1 MALTEK
7 KGLVE
12 KGEASRKQPRKK
24 PYTPPELT
32 VFGTV
37 ERLTENGDFG
47 PQDAAG
53 PGFGSPAI

>member
-1 MALTEK
+1 MALPEK
-7 KGLVE
+7 KGLLE
-12 KGEASRKQPRKK
+12 KEEASREQPRKK

-37 ERLTENGDFG
+37 ERLTEAGDFG
-47 PQDAAG
+47 NPDAAG

>member
-1 MALTEK
+1 MALPEK
-7 KGLVE
+7 KGLLE
-12 KGEASRKQPRKK
+12 KEEASREQPRKK

-37 ERLTENGDFG
+37 ERLTENGDVG